1 MNNESPLTVILRRKW
16 VVIGTFLVVVATAA
30 VLTQTLEK
38 VYSTDSTLLVALPSN
53 DQTFDTVQAGQAI
66 ARSYA
71 DIIES
76 PNIAQRVADQLGDA
90 DGAQVLSATSFESI
104 PETQLIKIT
113 AEDPSPARAKQIADT
128 YAEVFTAYARTTLS
142 NTTEARVSL
151 ADPAPLP
158 AGPARPKP
166 LLYVLIACV
175 LGLALGL
182 ALAFLTHRLDHR
194 LRTSEDVEDQFDLP
208 LLARIPRRRR
218 SEQAMTAF
226 TEAYRVLRTNLQ
238 FSREANSG
246 PLRSIAV
253 TSGNAG
259 EGKTTTAANLALA
272 FAEAGRRVIVVEGD
286 FRRPALQAELLGEG
300 TESLRPGLSNYLV
313 EAANLDDIVH
323 STGRPFVSLVPAGPL
338 PPSPSALLDSSRGR
352 TLVEAFADR
361 ADIILI
367 DSPPLSIGAD
377 ASVISQWVD
386 GVMVVLDLN
395 TSTDRSVRGALRQLE
410 AVQAPVIGLLL
421 NRDRTLETES
431 YEYYAPTNKQPAARE
446 RSPAPVHAIPGGAG
460 NNSAPAAAERP
471 PAERA

>member
-1 MNNESPLTVILRRKW
+1 MNNDSPLAVILRRKW
-16 VVIGTFLVVVATAA
+16 VVIGTFLVVVLTAA
-30 VLTQTLEK
+30 VLSQTLEK
-38 VYSTDSTLLVALPSN
+38 VYSTESTLLVALPSN
-53 DQTFDTVQAGQAI
+53 NQTFDTVQAGQAI

-76 PNIAQRVADQLGDA
+76 PNIAERVGDRLGGLDA
-90 DGAQVLSATSFESI
+90 ASVLAGMSFEPI

-113 AEDPSPARAKQIADT
+113 AEDPNPARAKEIADT
-128 YAEVFTAYARTTLS
+128 YADVFTDYARLS
-142 NTTEARVSL
+142 LSDTDARVSI

-158 AGPARPKP
+158 ASPARPKP
-166 LLYVLIACV
+166 TLYVLIAAV

-182 ALAFLTHRLDHR
+182 ALAVVTHRLDHR
-194 LRTSEDVEDQFDLP
+194 LRTADDVEAQFDLP

-218 SEQAMTAF
+218 SEQGLSAF
-226 TEAYRVLRTNLQ
+226 QEAYRVLRTNLR
-238 FSREANSG
+238 FSRDAG

-259 EGKTTTAANLALA
+259 EGKTTTVANLALA

-286 FRRPALQAELLGEG
+286 FRRPALHAELLEEG

-313 EAANLDDIVH
+313 ENAELEDIIH
-323 STGRPFVSLVPAGPL
+323 ATGRPFVSFVPAGPL
-338 PPSPSALLDSSRGR
+338 PPGPSALLDSKRGR
-352 TLVEAFADR
+352 SVVEALARR
-361 ADIILI
+361 ADVILV

-410 AVQAPVIGLLL
+410 AVQAPVIGLLV

-431 YEYYAPTNKQPAARE
+431 YDYRRAPAGEPKRGQPPADAVSADNGAGAGAAPTAPRAARKPRIRE
-446 RSPAPVHAIPGGAG
+446 R
-460 NNSAPAAAERP
+460 R
-471 PAERA
+471 